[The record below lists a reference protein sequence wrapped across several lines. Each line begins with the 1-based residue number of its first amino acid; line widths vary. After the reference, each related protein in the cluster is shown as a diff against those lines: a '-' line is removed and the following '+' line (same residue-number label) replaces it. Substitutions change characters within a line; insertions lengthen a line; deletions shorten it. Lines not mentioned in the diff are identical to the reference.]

1 MTPLLS
7 LPAPRPSLTCN
18 AFIAPFVTSGRFQ
31 TSETLMKRLLLSTL
45 LSISVLAPGLAQ
57 TADDDLGDS
66 SSSSTTPADTTG
78 STTGG
83 HHRLLAQLDLTEAQK
98 AQIRQIVQ
106 STTDKAQRR
115 QQIRAILTPEQKMKL
130 RQLIRERRA
139 ARQSAAQPAA
149 TN

>member
-1 MTPLLS
+1 
-7 LPAPRPSLTCN
+7 
-18 AFIAPFVTSGRFQ
+18 
-31 TSETLMKRLLLSTL
+31 MKRLLLSTL